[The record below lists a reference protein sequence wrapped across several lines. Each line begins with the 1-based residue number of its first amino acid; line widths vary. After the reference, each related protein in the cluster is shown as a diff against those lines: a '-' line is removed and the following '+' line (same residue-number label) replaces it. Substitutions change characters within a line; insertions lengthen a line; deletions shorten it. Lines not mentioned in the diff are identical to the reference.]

1 MIGLVDY
8 NLQTS
13 TSSSLLI
20 PNLEIMK
27 LATYYRLEENTFCR
41 LLSLDETDLTPYE
54 KIYFFSEI
62 GTPKVPDPFLR
73 AANVIFGG
81 SSFTNEY
88 IPFENKIIDYTLPRP
103 AIYKEFLKQKYNDG
117 VKSKIIEH
125 VLEDGYYR
133 NYAGDNKLPLP
144 PVIPNRRF
152 YLYDKKFF
160 YPDWEQTIEAILSR
174 KPSSIKRIHPIICNT
189 LTQYFTLR
197 KQLKIA
203 RSNEII
209 LDLNIPL
216 DEVDYML
223 RHYTNLFLADIVPS
237 SKIYLSLGTT
247 LKSNSHYYR
256 DYIYKLNLLYAFWS
270 RSIPIKLKYI
280 QPKIGV
286 NDPIQHLSQIT
297 ERWANGRL
305 KINKTLTDI
314 TVLKSKKE
322 APPERQEKDLLLK
335 LHPSAN
341 TLFLQTYTEIA
352 QRRFWRL

>member
-8 NLQTS
+8 DLQTS
-13 TSSSLLI
+13 TSSSLFV

-27 LATYYRLEENTFCR
+27 LATYYRIEENNFCR
-41 LLSLDETDLTPYE
+41 LVSLDEIDLTPYE

-62 GTPKVPDPFLR
+62 SAPQVPETFLR
-73 AANVIFGG
+73 ASNIIYGG
-81 SSFTNEY
+81 CSFTNDY
-88 IPFENKIIDYTLPRP
+88 IPFENKLIEYTIPKP
-103 AIYKEFLKQKYNDG
+103 SIYKEFLKQKYQDG
-117 VKSKIIEH
+117 IKSKIVEH
-125 VLEDGYYR
+125 ILEDGYYR
-133 NYAGDNKLPLP
+133 NYAGEDKLPLP
-144 PVIPNRRF
+144 PVLPHRRF

-160 YPDWEQTIEAILSR
+160 YPDWEQTIAAIINK
-174 KPSSIKRIHPIICNT
+174 KPSSINRIHPIVCNT

-216 DEVDYML
+216 NEVDYML

-237 SKIYLSLGTT
+237 SKIYLSLGDT

-270 RSIPIKLKYI
+270 RGIQIKLKYLP
-280 QPKIGV
+280 PKMGV
-286 NDPIQHLSQIT
+286 TDPIQHLSQLT

-322 APPERQEKDLLLK
+322 VPPERQEKDLLLK
-335 LHPSAN
+335 LHPSAKD
-341 TLFLQTYTEIA
+341 LFTQTYTEIV
-352 QRRFWRL
+352 QRRFWKL